1 MRAPVRTPR
10 TAAPWLATGVAGTGI
25 LVVLALRA
33 DLDVPDA
40 SGGLVA
46 LDLAV
51 GLAFI
56 VAGWI
61 ASGARVERWLVMG
74 VGIAWLI
81 GSIAPSTRAVHQ
93 AVLAVALV
101 TFPSGRLRGSVSLP
115 AFIAAAVVVAF
126 GAVPQLGVAFLFA
139 VLAGSAFVTGRSQ
152 RAGSMY
158 AAIAAAAVSAAIA
171 LSWWSHRFDLGA
183 LDPTLALV
191 VYESVFLSV
200 AVAFPSAMR
209 AVARARGKL
218 ADEVVADLGLGGL
231 DGLAVAL
238 RAALGDVGLHVYRW
252 DDLRSSYVDDGGR
265 PAEPGRDDR
274 RWLTVDGLDGPIAA
288 VALRSGKLDDPP
300 VAAAVESAV
309 RLAVTNLRLRDE
321 VHERVVELE
330 ASRARILAAAD
341 RIRQGVASELR
352 DEVEVSLE
360 LAESE
365 VGSITVQDRDAE
377 AALEIVVQELDATHR
392 VLADLIMG
400 VPPAD
405 LGDGRLG
412 NALAELV
419 KRCPIPVTVA
429 VADGARGTPAT
440 EAVLYYVVSEALAN
454 ALKHADATGIS
465 IDVRRVR
472 GELVASVADDG
483 LGGADPSGSGLQGL
497 ADRVASARGRLRV
510 ESPPGAGTTVV
521 ATIPV

>member
-1 MRAPVRTPR
+1 
-10 TAAPWLATGVAGTGI
+10 VAGTGI

-61 ASGARVERWLVMG
+61 ASGPRVERWLVMG

-81 GSIAPSTRAVHQ
+81 GSIAPSTGAVHQ

-101 TFPSGRLRGSVSLP
+101 TFPSGRLRGSVSLL

-126 GAVPQLGVAFLFA
+126 GVVPQLGVAFLFA

-209 AVARARGKL
+209 AVARARGRL

-238 RAALGDVGLHVYRW
+238 RVALGDAALHVYRW
-252 DDLRSSYVDDGGR
+252 DGVRSSYVDDGGR

-288 VALRSGKLDDPP
+288 VAHQSGKLDDAPT
-300 VAAAVESAV
+300 AAAVESAI

-321 VHERVVELE
+321 LHERVVELE

-352 DEVEVSLE
+352 DEVEMSLE
-360 LAESE
+360 LARSE

-465 IDVRRVR
+465 IDVRRER